1 MIINLL
7 VVTIE
12 NFIKYRSTLYC
23 MLEEKLQ
30 PVLTELR
37 AEERDFNGRYDIARS
52 WFREHT
58 GNLAN
63 SVEDL
68 TFLCELPN
76 KDRYVLTYPVIG
88 NWVLEQMQAF
98 ESQTEHQRKVYEM
111 MRNVVAESRFN
122 NHHMQRV
129 YDDPVSFTRMKDEL
143 LATMLSNPEES
154 MPVHKFMCGIADRV
168 ERLVCD
174 GKLPYKETYTTDLGH
189 GLLSPVKG
197 LTYFIVR
204 PFERLVDKNMAGPIG
219 LTIMVVDDE
228 HPEEWYH
235 RLLSVG
241 FEERE
246 GQQGMFYDCET
257 ALEALERGHYDVI
270 LTDLEL
276 GEGKMDGITFVERA
290 YEVQKRKGVKP
301 RISVFSYND
310 DKLQE
315 AEDKLRDFS
324 GESKVFHQ
332 VNYNNKGT
340 FTATHFKEE
349 VGYTLR

>member
-1 MIINLL
+1 
-7 VVTIE
+7 
-12 NFIKYRSTLYC
+12 

-37 AEERDFNGRYDIARS
+37 AEERDFKGRHDVVSR
-52 WFREHT
+52 WFRKHPN
-58 GNLAN
+58 NLAD

-68 TFLCELPN
+68 TFLCELPTE
-76 KDRYVLTYPVIG
+76 DRYVLTYPVIG

-98 ESQTEHQRKVYEM
+98 EPQTEHQRKVYEM
-111 MRNVVAESRFN
+111 MRTVIAESRFN
-122 NHHMQRV
+122 NQHMQKV
-129 YDDPVSFTRMKDEL
+129 YDNPVVFTRMKDEL

-154 MPVHKFMCGIADRV
+154 MPVHKFMCEIADGV
-168 ERLVCD
+168 SKLVY
-174 GKLPYKETYTTDLGH
+174 GRKLPSKETYTTDLGH
-189 GLLSPVKG
+189 GLFSPVQG
-197 LTYFIVR
+197 LTYFVAR
-204 PFERLVDKNMAGPIG
+204 PFERLVEDNIAGAIG

-241 FEERE
+241 FEERN
-246 GQQGMFYDCET
+246 GQHGMFYDCET
-257 ALEALERGHYDVI
+257 ALEALERGQYDVI

-290 YEVQKRKGVKP
+290 YEVQKRKGIKP

-310 DKLQE
+310 EKLNE
-315 AEDKLRDFS
+315 AEDRLRGFS

-340 FTATHFKEE
+340 FTATWFKEK
-349 VGYTLR
+349 VGFTLK